1 MITVQKYIKDNLST
15 GVPTT
20 EITSAISS
28 LGIEESTELNESL
41 QERFDALWSEFSLSE
56 EFDIK
61 NVFTV
66 LKEFNLNLKTSTDEE
81 FIDKI
86 EVIKKTASYL
96 GYERL
101 EEVTKEEL
109 EKIKELVEGLKGKL
123 SNITESDAAK
133 VKKIA
138 SAGGL
143 SELRE
148 LNTKEIKELIK
159 FSEALGISLNKSKQ
173 ELDST
178 KHVVDFIESQ
188 GIRGKELLEEGNV
201 KKLIT
206 LFKAFKINNISQWKA
221 STSENLE
228 EILNSFG
235 LELKS
240 TSSLKL
246 STKLKKLEGLGLENN
261 LEKASTKI
269 SVMKEHVEDL
279 SELSKEE
286 IKQLVDK
293 KDIIDLGLK
302 EELKEIVEGFG
313 IEAGSEQSK
322 YKKLQEFLLSFN
334 VKVEEL
340 SQNDAEEVSEVLKSI
355 GLINKGEL
363 AAGSKE
369 LLAQIIEAFNYGNL
383 TNLKLEEIEKLKVMG
398 KKLELDE
405 SKIFNK
411 EGIGRIKLITNNLGL
426 DVKELG
432 ERELE
437 NAVGTLVRY
446 GINEAEKSQGY
457 VSWMVSGVEKAI
469 IDKTKEYAAKVEL
482 LGYEITE
489 FDDDE
494 YSKIEDAINEFSSFT
509 EISKDELKSIKE
521 KYQKLGIEL
530 AGSRAGIIMEFKE
543 SVNMLNLSIKQDT
556 AISNLEAIT
565 KAFDVEIKDLED
577 GSKKLFD
584 EYGINL
590 NGNSASQI
598 NELAVITGDLGYKL
612 DRIQEDDIHC
622 IAKIAGLKSEG
633 EPLAKLK
640 YISGYIAKITNNYSD
655 LREEECGN
663 LAEYV
668 KLLALEE
675 GGEDYKISLYKKVE
689 EKCQIDYREEQKKEA
704 ADAIIKAVQGYAKH
718 EECRGSESDECKT
731 LISKGLDSEEEI
743 TSSICNEIKEEL

>member
-1 MITVQKYIKDNLST
+1 MITAQKYIKDNLNSR
-15 GVPTT
+15 VPTT

-28 LGIEESTELNESL
+28 LGIEEGTELNESL
-41 QERFDALWSEFSLSE
+41 QERFDAIWSEFNLSE

-61 NVFTV
+61 SVFTT

-86 EVIKKTASYL
+86 EVIKKTTGYL

-133 VKKIA
+133 IKKIA
-138 SAGGL
+138 STGGL
-143 SELRE
+143 SELSE

-173 ELDST
+173 ELDSA
-178 KHVVDFIESQ
+178 KYVVDFIESQ
-188 GIRGKELLEEGNV
+188 GIRGKELLEEGNI

-206 LFKAFKINNISQWKA
+206 LFKAFKINNISQWKV

-286 IKQLVDK
+286 IKGLIDK
-293 KDIIDLGLK
+293 KDVIDLGLK

-340 SQNDAEEVSEVLKSI
+340 SQNDAEEISEVLKSI

-369 LLAQIIEAFNYGNL
+369 LLSQIIEAFNYGNL
-383 TNLKLEEIEKLKVMG
+383 TNLKLEEIEKLKAMG

-426 DVKELG
+426 NVKELG

-494 YSKIEDAINEFSSFT
+494 YSKIEEAINEFSSFT

-530 AGSRAGIIMEFKE
+530 AGSRTGIIMEFKE

-556 AISNLEAIT
+556 AISNLAAIT
-565 KAFDVEIKDLED
+565 KAFEVEVKDLEV

-612 DRIQEDDIHC
+612 DRIQEDDINC
-622 IAKIAGLKSEG
+622 IAKIAELKSEG

-640 YISGYIAKITNNYSD
+640 YISGYIAKITNSYGD

-668 KLLALEE
+668 KLLNLEE

-718 EECRGSESDECKT
+718 AECRGSESEECKA

>member
-1 MITVQKYIKDNLST
+1 MITAQKYIKDNLNSR
-15 GVPTT
+15 VPTT

-28 LGIEESTELNESL
+28 LGIEEGTELNESL
-41 QERFDALWSEFSLSE
+41 QERFDAIWSEFNLSE

-61 NVFTV
+61 SVFTT

-86 EVIKKTASYL
+86 EVIKKTANYL

-123 SNITESDAAK
+123 SNITESEAAK
-133 VKKIA
+133 IKKIA

-159 FSEALGISLNKSKQ
+159 FSEDLGININKSNQ

-178 KHVVDFIESQ
+178 KYVVDFIESQ
-188 GIRGKELLEEGNV
+188 GIREKELLEEGNV

-286 IKQLVDK
+286 IKGLIDK
-293 KDIIDLGLK
+293 KDVIDLGLK

-340 SQNDAEEVSEVLKSI
+340 SQNDAEEISEVLKSV

-363 AAGSKE
+363 AGGSKE

-426 DVKELG
+426 NVKELG

-437 NAVGTLVRY
+437 NAVGTLVKY

-469 IDKTKEYAAKVEL
+469 IDKTKEYAAKIEL

-494 YSKIEDAINEFSSFT
+494 YSKIEEAINEFHSFA

-612 DRIQEDDIHC
+612 DRIQEDDINC
-622 IAKIAGLKSEG
+622 IEKIAELKSEG

-640 YISGYIAKITNNYSD
+640 YISGYITKITNNYSD

-668 KLLALEE
+668 KLLALEK

-689 EKCQIDYREEQKKEA
+689 EKCQIDYREEQKKVA

-718 EECRGSESDECKT
+718 AECRGSESEECKA

-743 TSSICNEIKEEL
+743 TSSICNEIKEDL

>member
-1 MITVQKYIKDNLST
+1 MITAQKYIKDNLNSR
-15 GVPTT
+15 VPTT

-28 LGIEESTELNESL
+28 LGIEEGTELNESL
-41 QERFDALWSEFSLSE
+41 QERFDAIWSEFNLSE

-61 NVFTV
+61 SVFNT

-86 EVIKKTASYL
+86 EVIKKTTGYL

-133 VKKIA
+133 IKKIA
-138 SAGGL
+138 STGGL
-143 SELRE
+143 SELSE

-173 ELDST
+173 ELDSA
-178 KHVVDFIESQ
+178 KYVVDFIESQ
-188 GIRGKELLEEGNV
+188 GIRGKELLEEGNI

-206 LFKAFKINNISQWKA
+206 LFKAFKINNISQWKV

-286 IKQLVDK
+286 IKGLIDK
-293 KDIIDLGLK
+293 KDVIDLGLK

-340 SQNDAEEVSEVLKSI
+340 SQNDAEEISEVLKSI

-369 LLAQIIEAFNYGNL
+369 LLSQIIEAFNYGNL
-383 TNLKLEEIEKLKVMG
+383 TNLKLEEIEKLKAMG

-494 YSKIEDAINEFSSFT
+494 YSKIEEAINEFSSFT

-530 AGSRAGIIMEFKE
+530 AGSRTGIIMEFKE

-556 AISNLEAIT
+556 AISNLAAIT
-565 KAFDVEIKDLED
+565 KAFEVEVKDLEV

-612 DRIQEDDIHC
+612 DRIQEDDINC
-622 IAKIAGLKSEG
+622 IAKIAELKSEG

-640 YISGYIAKITNNYSD
+640 YISGYIAKITNSYGD

-668 KLLALEE
+668 KLLNLEE

-718 EECRGSESDECKT
+718 AECRGSESEECKA

>member
-86 EVIKKTASYL
+86 EVIKKTTGYL

-123 SNITESDAAK
+123 RNITESDAAK
-133 VKKIA
+133 IKKIA

-286 IKQLVDK
+286 IKGLIDK
-293 KDIIDLGLK
+293 KDVIDLGLK
-302 EELKEIVEGFG
+302 EELKEIVGSFG

-340 SQNDAEEVSEVLKSI
+340 SQNDAEEISEVLKSV

-363 AAGSKE
+363 AGGSKE

-426 DVKELG
+426 NVKELG

-437 NAVGTLVRY
+437 NAVGTLVKY

-469 IDKTKEYAAKVEL
+469 IDKTKEYAAKIEL

-494 YSKIEDAINEFSSFT
+494 YSKIEEAINEFHSFA

-612 DRIQEDDIHC
+612 DRIQEDDINC
-622 IAKIAGLKSEG
+622 IEKIAELKSEG

-640 YISGYIAKITNNYSD
+640 YISGYITKITNNYSD

-668 KLLALEE
+668 KLLALEK

-718 EECRGSESDECKT
+718 AECRGSESEECKA

-743 TSSICNEIKEEL
+743 TSSICNEIKEDL

>member
-1 MITVQKYIKDNLST
+1 MITAQKYIKDNLST

-20 EITSAISS
+20 EITSSISS
-28 LGIEESTELNESL
+28 LGIKESTELNESL
-41 QERFDALWSEFSLSE
+41 QERFDAIWSEFNLSE

-61 NVFTV
+61 NVFTT

-86 EVIKKTASYL
+86 EVIKKTANYL

-123 SNITESDAAK
+123 SNITESEAAK
-133 VKKIA
+133 IKKIA
-138 SAGGL
+138 SAGGM

-159 FSEALGISLNKSKQ
+159 FSEVLGISLNKSKQ

-178 KHVVDFIESQ
+178 KYVVDFIESQ
-188 GIRGKELLEEGNV
+188 VIRGKELLEEGNV

-228 EILNSFG
+228 DILNSFG
-235 LELKS
+235 LEIKS

-286 IKQLVDK
+286 IKGLIDK
-293 KDIIDLGLK
+293 KDVIDLGLK
-302 EELKEIVEGFG
+302 EELKEIVGSFG

-383 TNLKLEEIEKLKVMG
+383 INLKLEEIEKLKVMG

-494 YSKIEDAINEFSSFT
+494 YSKIEDAVNEFSSFT
-509 EISKDELKSIKE
+509 EISKDGLKSIKE

-590 NGNSASQI
+590 NGNSGSQI

-612 DRIQEDDIHC
+612 DRIQEDDINC
-622 IAKIAGLKSEG
+622 IEKIAELKSEG

-640 YISGYIAKITNNYSD
+640 YISGYVAKITNNYSD

-668 KLLALEE
+668 KLLSLEK

-718 EECRGSESDECKT
+718 EECRGSESDECKA

-743 TSSICNEIKEEL
+743 TSSICNEIKEDL

>member
-1 MITVQKYIKDNLST
+1 MITVQKYIKDNLSS

-20 EITSAISS
+20 EITAAISS
-28 LGIEESTELNESL
+28 LGIEESTGLNESL
-41 QERFDALWSEFSLSE
+41 QERFDAIWSEFNLSE

-61 NVFTV
+61 NVFTT

-86 EVIKKTASYL
+86 EVIKKTTGYL

-159 FSEALGISLNKSKQ
+159 FSEVLGISLNKSKQ

-178 KHVVDFIESQ
+178 KYVVDFIESQ

-228 EILNSFG
+228 DILNSFG
-235 LELKS
+235 LEIKS

-286 IKQLVDK
+286 IKGLIDK
-293 KDIIDLGLK
+293 KDVIDLGLK
-302 EELKEIVEGFG
+302 EELKEIVGSFG

-383 TNLKLEEIEKLKVMG
+383 INLKLEEIEKLKVMG

-494 YSKIEDAINEFSSFT
+494 YSKIEDAVNEFSSFT
-509 EISKDELKSIKE
+509 EISKDGLKSIKE

-565 KAFDVEIKDLED
+565 RAFDVEIKDLED

-590 NGNSASQI
+590 NGNSGSQI

-612 DRIQEDDIHC
+612 DRIQEDDINC
-622 IAKIAGLKSEG
+622 IEKIAELKSEG

-640 YISGYIAKITNNYSD
+640 YISGYVAKITNNYSD

-668 KLLALEE
+668 KLLSLEK

-718 EECRGSESDECKT
+718 EECRGSESDECKA

-743 TSSICNEIKEEL
+743 TSSICNEIKEDL

>member
-1 MITVQKYIKDNLST
+1 M
-15 GVPTT
+15 
-20 EITSAISS
+20 
-28 LGIEESTELNESL
+28 
-41 QERFDALWSEFSLSE
+41 
-56 EFDIK
+56 
-61 NVFTV
+61 
-66 LKEFNLNLKTSTDEE
+66 
-81 FIDKI
+81 
-86 EVIKKTASYL
+86 
-96 GYERL
+96 
-101 EEVTKEEL
+101 
-109 EKIKELVEGLKGKL
+109 
-123 SNITESDAAK
+123 
-133 VKKIA
+133 
-138 SAGGL
+138 
-143 SELRE
+143 SELSE

-159 FSEALGISLNKSKQ
+159 FSEDLGISLNKSKQ

-178 KHVVDFIESQ
+178 KYVVDFIESQ

-206 LFKAFKINNISQWKA
+206 LFKAFKINNISQWKS

-228 EILNSFG
+228 DILNSFG
-235 LELKS
+235 LEIKS

-286 IKQLVDK
+286 IKGLIDK
-293 KDIIDLGLK
+293 KDVIDLGLK
-302 EELKEIVEGFG
+302 EELKEIVGGFG

-340 SQNDAEEVSEVLKSI
+340 SQNDAEEISEVLKSI

-363 AAGSKE
+363 AGGSKE

-383 TNLKLEEIEKLKVMG
+383 TNLKLEEIEKLKAMG

-426 DVKELG
+426 NVKELG

-437 NAVGTLVRY
+437 NAVGTLVKY

-494 YSKIEDAINEFSSFT
+494 YSKIEEAINEFHSFA

-530 AGSRAGIIMEFKE
+530 AGSRAGIIMEFKD
-543 SVNMLNLSIKQDT
+543 SVNMLNLSIKEDA
-556 AISNLEAIT
+556 AISNLEAIK
-565 KAFDVEIKDLED
+565 KAFNVEIKDLEE
-577 GSKKLFD
+577 GSKKLFN

-612 DRIQEDDIHC
+612 DRIQEDDINC
-622 IAKIAGLKSEG
+622 IEKIAELKSEG

-640 YISGYIAKITNNYSD
+640 YISGYITKITNNYSD

-668 KLLALEE
+668 KLLALEK

-718 EECRGSESDECKT
+718 AECRGSESEECKA

-743 TSSICNEIKEEL
+743 TSSICNEIKEDL

>member
-1 MITVQKYIKDNLST
+1 MITAQKYIKDNLST

-20 EITSAISS
+20 EITSSISS
-28 LGIEESTELNESL
+28 LGIKESTELNESL
-41 QERFDALWSEFSLSE
+41 QERFDAIWSEFNLSE

-61 NVFTV
+61 NVFTT

-86 EVIKKTASYL
+86 EVIKKTANYL

-123 SNITESDAAK
+123 SNITESEAAK
-133 VKKIA
+133 IKKIA
-138 SAGGL
+138 SAGGM

-159 FSEALGISLNKSKQ
+159 FSEVLGISLNKSKQ

-178 KHVVDFIESQ
+178 KYVVDFIESQ
-188 GIRGKELLEEGNV
+188 VIRGKELLEEGNV

-228 EILNSFG
+228 DILNSFG
-235 LELKS
+235 LEIKS

-286 IKQLVDK
+286 IKGLIDK
-293 KDIIDLGLK
+293 KDVIDLGLK
-302 EELKEIVEGFG
+302 EELKEIVGSFG

-383 TNLKLEEIEKLKVMG
+383 INLKLEEIEKLKVMG

-494 YSKIEDAINEFSSFT
+494 YSKIEDAVNEFSSFT
-509 EISKDELKSIKE
+509 EISKDGLKSIKE

-590 NGNSASQI
+590 NGNSGSQI

-612 DRIQEDDIHC
+612 DRIQEDDINC
-622 IAKIAGLKSEG
+622 IEKIAELKSEG

-640 YISGYIAKITNNYSD
+640 YISGYVAKITNNYSD

-668 KLLALEE
+668 KLLSVEK

-718 EECRGSESDECKT
+718 EECRGSESDECKA

-743 TSSICNEIKEEL
+743 TSSICNEIKEDL

>member
-123 SNITESDAAK
+123 SNITESEAAK
-133 VKKIA
+133 IKKIA

-178 KHVVDFIESQ
+178 KYVVDFIESQ

-286 IKQLVDK
+286 IKGLIDK
-293 KDIIDLGLK
+293 KDVIDLGLK
-302 EELKEIVEGFG
+302 EELKEIVGSFG

-383 TNLKLEEIEKLKVMG
+383 INLKLEEIEKLKVMG

-494 YSKIEDAINEFSSFT
+494 YSKIEEAINEFHSFA

-612 DRIQEDDIHC
+612 DRIQEDDINC
-622 IAKIAGLKSEG
+622 IEKIAELKSEG

-640 YISGYIAKITNNYSD
+640 YISGYITKITNNYSD

-668 KLLALEE
+668 KLLALEK

-718 EECRGSESDECKT
+718 AECRGSESEECKA